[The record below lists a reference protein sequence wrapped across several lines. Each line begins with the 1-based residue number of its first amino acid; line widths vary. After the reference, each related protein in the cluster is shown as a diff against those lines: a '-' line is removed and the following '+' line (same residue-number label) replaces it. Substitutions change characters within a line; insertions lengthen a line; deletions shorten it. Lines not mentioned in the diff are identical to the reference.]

1 MNGQGTLVWPDGRK
15 YIGQYINVFILI
27 TKIVLLLYRIKS
39 MDRENSIGKM
49 AGFIKAHGRMGSNMG
64 LDTRSV
70 QMVRK
75 ELHFIVKLYLFQK
88 GEWSQGKRIKWIE
101 NEEVEEDIA
110 NSNNNT

>member
-1 MNGQGTLVWPDGRK
+1 
-15 YIGQYINVFILI
+15 
-27 TKIVLLLYRIKS
+27 

-75 ELHFIVKLYLFQK
+75 ELHFIVKLYLF
-88 GEWSQGKRIKWIE
+88 
-101 NEEVEEDIA
+101 
-110 NSNNNT
+110 